1 MPEPENTS
9 LRYTEQNAPKPT
21 QPITP
26 EEAAIS
32 AYNDV
37 YKDYSYVTGGPNQN
51 LISSLTQ
58 QSKQKAQQYKQNRA
72 DAENMFGQLTQ
83 TVDEGIQTVQQ
94 GYTKAI
100 QESSQSATGAATNLG
115 NVLQQQVAQRQKT
128 ANELGIGKQSAMTP
142 YESDVRG
149 NEAIGNILASNE
161 NWANLLRAQQQG
173 AQQQAADTRT
183 ALGQSRNQ
191 VMMGLKQALQ
201 AGQGNIAAQIA
212 AERSRPV
219 TTELTPL
226 GKVYEGAVTTKLK
239 EMMNPTQNAAA
250 KNYRSAINSIQTDP
264 NISTVFGNVDLQN
277 WSNPETGEAG
287 PEAWHAAM
295 YKQLQNARVM
305 GQPLDAQLQM
315 FATLFGYPTSYITNI
330 ISPEYLS
337 NYNAYGTR

>member
-1 MPEPENTS
+1 MPDPQDTS
-9 LRYTEQNAPKPT
+9 IRYTEQNSPT
-21 QPITP
+21 PQPQMSP
-26 EEAAIS
+26 EEQAIS

-37 YKDYSYVTGGPNQN
+37 YKNYSYVTGGPNQS
-51 LISSLTQ
+51 LISALTE

-72 DAENMFGQLTQ
+72 DAENMYGQLTQ
-83 TVDEGIQTVQQ
+83 TVDEGIRTVQQ

-100 QESSQSATGAATNLG
+100 QESSQGALGAATNLG
-115 NVLQQQVAQRQKT
+115 NVLQQQATQRQRT

-149 NEAIGNILASNE
+149 NEAIGNILASGE

-173 AQQQAADTRT
+173 AQQQAVDTRT

-191 VMMGLKQALQ
+191 TMMALKQALE

-212 AERSRPV
+212 SERSRPV

-239 EMMNPTQNAAA
+239 EMMNPAQNTAA
-250 KNYRSAINSIQTDP
+250 KNYRSAINAIQTDP
-264 NISTVFGNVDLQN
+264 NISTVFGNVDLQT
-277 WSNPETGEAG
+277 WTNPETKETG
-287 PEAWHAAM
+287 PEAWHASM
-295 YKQLQNARVM
+295 YKELQNARVM
-305 GQPLDAQLQM
+305 GRPLDAQLQM

-330 ISPEYLS
+330 ISPEFLS
-337 NYNAYGTR
+337 GYNAYGTR